1 MHGFTK
7 SQAAGFFMTGA
18 LVGATIAL
26 LYAPKTG
33 AQTRK
38 NIRKFSE
45 KTVNRLDDLQ
55 EDIRDQ
61 VSDWVEDVGTAVKD
75 SLDAG
80 RKFSTQGYEHVMDV
94 FDNAKKVVEGGKAK
108 IGKMI
113 QTA

>member
-18 LVGATIAL
+18 LVGATFAL

-33 AQTRK
+33 VQTRK

-45 KTVNRLDDLQ
+45 RTVNRLDDLQ

-61 VSDWVEDVGTAVKD
+61 VSGWVDDVGSCVKD
-75 SLDAG
+75 SLEAG
-80 RKFSTQGYEHVMDV
+80 KKFSTQGYEHVMDV
-94 FDNAKKVVEGGKAK
+94 FDNAKKVVEGGKAR

>member
-1 MHGFTK
+1 MARFTK

-18 LVGATIAL
+18 LVGATIGL

-45 KTVNRLDDLQ
+45 RTVNRLDDLQ
-55 EDIRDQ
+55 DDIREQ
-61 VSDWVEDVGTAVKD
+61 VSGWVDDVGTCVKD
-75 SLDAG
+75 SIEAG
-80 RKFSTQGYEHVMDV
+80 KKFSSHGYEHVMDV
-94 FDNAKKVVEGGKAK
+94 FDNAKKAVEGGKAK
-108 IGKMI
+108 IGRMI

>member
-1 MHGFTK
+1 MARFSK
-7 SQAAGFFMTGA
+7 CQAAGFFMTGA
-18 LVGATIAL
+18 MVGATIGL

-33 AQTRK
+33 VQTRK

-45 KTVNRLDDLQ
+45 RTANRLDDLQ

-61 VSDWVEDVGTAVKD
+61 VSDWVDDVGSKVKNGI
-75 SLDAG
+75 DAG

-94 FDNAKKVVEGGKAK
+94 FDNAKKVVEDGKAK